1 MSVYEEI
8 QKEIDDLRVSGT
20 SPGMAAAALAL
31 ANAIDLP
38 STGATAAANAVAQLR
53 MVMADLR
60 ELAPVEDSG
69 DAVDEIAEKRRER
82 RAG

>member
-1 MSVYEEI
+1 VSVYEEI
-8 QKEIDDLRVSGT
+8 KREIEDLRVSGT

-31 ANAIDLP
+31 AGAIDLP

-53 MVMADLR
+53 MVMSDLR
-60 ELAPVEDSG
+60 ELAPVENAGDSL
-69 DAVDEIAEKRRER
+69 DEIAAKRRER